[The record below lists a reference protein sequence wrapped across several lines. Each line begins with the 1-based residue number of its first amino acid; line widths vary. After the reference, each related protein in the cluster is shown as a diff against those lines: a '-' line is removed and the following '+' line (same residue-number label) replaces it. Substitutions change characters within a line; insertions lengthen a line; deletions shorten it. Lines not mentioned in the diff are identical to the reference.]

1 MGILTTVKRAPNIIK
16 KGVDKIFK
24 KEIKGAEGSPFKN
37 VDDLGSPPSFRSAKE
52 SVGTEKKKLKEIGA
66 KIEKELRKQ
75 DKEKPLRD
83 LMMGGTKYGSFKSGG
98 AVCKL
103 AKRGKGRA
111 YGKNS

>member
-1 MGILTTVKRAPNIIK
+1 MGVISKVLRAADSK
-16 KGVDKIFK
+16 ADKIFK
-24 KEIKGAEGSPFKN
+24 RVLKGEEGSPYKN
-37 VDDLGSPPSFRSAKE
+37 VDDLGKFPVARGVNEPSG
-52 SVGTEKKKLKEIGA
+52 VEKKKLKAIGK

-83 LMMGGTKYGSFKSGG
+83 LMMGGTKYGSFRSGG

>member
-1 MGILTTVKRAPNIIK
+1 MGIITKVLRAADSKADKLLKRILKGDPNSPY
-16 KGVDKIFK
+16 
-24 KEIKGAEGSPFKN
+24 KE
-37 VDDLGSPPSFRSAKE
+37 VDDLGAFPVARGVNEPAG
-52 SVGTEKKKLKEIGA
+52 VEKKKLKAIGP

-75 DKEKPLRD
+75 DKEKPLKE
-83 LMMGGTKYGSFKSGG
+83 LQKGGTKYGSFKYGG

>member
-1 MGILTTVKRAPNIIK
+1 MGIITKVLRAADSKADKLLKRVLKGDPNSPY
-16 KGVDKIFK
+16 
-24 KEIKGAEGSPFKN
+24 KE
-37 VDDLGSPPSFRSAKE
+37 VDDLGSFPVARGVNEPAG
-52 SVGTEKKKLKEIGA
+52 VEKKKLKAIGK

>member
-1 MGILTTVKRAPNIIK
+1 MAII
-16 KGVDKIFK
+16 DKVLRSAKSEADKLFK
-24 KEIKGAEGSPFKN
+24 NKYRGADTSPFKN
-37 VDDLGSPPSFRSAKE
+37 VDDLGSPPVFRNPKDAP
-52 SVGTEKKKLKEIGA
+52 GTEKKKLKEIGK
-66 KIEKELRKQ
+66 KIEKELKKQ
-75 DKEKPLRD
+75 EKEKPLRD

>member
-1 MGILTTVKRAPNIIK
+1 MGAISKVLRKTKADKLFKRVL
-16 KGVDKIFK
+16 KG
-24 KEIKGAEGSPFKN
+24 EEGSPYKS
-37 VDDLGSPPSFRSAKE
+37 VDDLGTFPVARGVNEP
-52 SVGTEKKKLKEIGA
+52 VGVEKKKLKEIGK

>member
-1 MGILTTVKRAPNIIK
+1 MGAISKVLRKTKADKLFKRVL
-16 KGVDKIFK
+16 KG
-24 KEIKGAEGSPFKN
+24 EEGSPYKN
-37 VDDLGSPPSFRSAKE
+37 VDDLGTFPVARGVNEPPG
-52 SVGTEKKKLKEIGA
+52 VEKKKLKMIGE

-75 DKEKPLRD
+75 DKEKPLRN

>member
-1 MGILTTVKRAPNIIK
+1 MAVIDKVLRSIK
-16 KGVDKIFK
+16 SKADKIFK
-24 KEIKGAEGSPFKN
+24 NKYKGAEGSPFKL

-75 DKEKPLRD
+75 EKEKPLRD

>member
-1 MGILTTVKRAPNIIK
+1 MGAISKVLRKTKADKLFKR
-16 KGVDKIFK
+16 VL
-24 KEIKGAEGSPFKN
+24 KGAEGSPYKN
-37 VDDLGSPPSFRSAKE
+37 VDDLGTFPVARGVNEPPG
-52 SVGTEKKKLKEIGA
+52 VEKKKLKEIGA
-66 KIEKELRKQ
+66 KIEKELKKQ

>member
-1 MGILTTVKRAPNIIK
+1 MAII
-16 KGVDKIFK
+16 DKVLRSGKSKADKLFK
-24 KEIKGAEGSPFKN
+24 NKYKGAEGSPFKN
-37 VDDLGSPPSFRSAKE
+37 VDDLGSPPYFREKSIPPGA
-52 SVGTEKKKLKEIGA
+52 EKKKLKEIGK

>member
-1 MGILTTVKRAPNIIK
+1 MGAISKVLRKTKADKLFKRVL
-16 KGVDKIFK
+16 KG
-24 KEIKGAEGSPFKN
+24 EEGSPYKN
-37 VDDLGSPPSFRSAKE
+37 VDDLGAFPVARGVNEPPG
-52 SVGTEKKKLKEIGA
+52 VEKKKLKEIGK
-66 KIEKELRKQ
+66 KIEKELKKR

-83 LMMGGTKYGSFKSGG
+83 LMMGGTKYGSFRSGG

>member
-1 MGILTTVKRAPNIIK
+1 MGIITKVLRAADSKADKLLKRVL
-16 KGVDKIFK
+16 KGDPKSPY
-24 KEIKGAEGSPFKN
+24 KE
-37 VDDLGSPPSFRSAKE
+37 VDDLGSFPVARGVNEPPG
-52 SVGTEKKKLKEIGA
+52 VEKKKLKDIGK

-75 DKEKPLRD
+75 DKETPLID
-83 LMMGGTKYGSFKSGG
+83 LMMGGTKYGSFKYGG

>member
-1 MGILTTVKRAPNIIK
+1 MGIITKVLRAADSKADKLLKRVLKGDPNSPY
-16 KGVDKIFK
+16 
-24 KEIKGAEGSPFKN
+24 KE
-37 VDDLGSPPSFRSAKE
+37 VDDLGSFPVARGVNEPAG
-52 SVGTEKKKLKEIGA
+52 VEKKKLKAIGK

-75 DKEKPLRD
+75 DKEKPLKD
-83 LMMGGTKYGSFKSGG
+83 LMMGGTKYGSFKYGG

>member
-1 MGILTTVKRAPNIIK
+1 MGAISKVLRKTKADKLFKRVL
-16 KGVDKIFK
+16 KG
-24 KEIKGAEGSPFKN
+24 EEGSPYKN
-37 VDDLGSPPSFRSAKE
+37 VDDLGAFPVARGVNEPPG
-52 SVGTEKKKLKEIGA
+52 VEKKKLKMIGK

-75 DKEKPLRD
+75 DKEKPLKD
-83 LMMGGTKYGSFKSGG
+83 LMMGGTKYGSFKYGG

>member
-1 MGILTTVKRAPNIIK
+1 MGIITKVLRAADSKADKLLKRVLKGDPNSPY
-16 KGVDKIFK
+16 
-24 KEIKGAEGSPFKN
+24 KE
-37 VDDLGSPPSFRSAKE
+37 VDDLGAFPVARGVNEPAG
-52 SVGTEKKKLKEIGA
+52 VEKKKLKAIGK

-75 DKEKPLRD
+75 DKEKPLKD
-83 LMMGGTKYGSFKSGG
+83 LMMGGTKYGSFKYGG

>member
-1 MGILTTVKRAPNIIK
+1 MGIITKVLRAADSKADKLLKRVLKGDPNSPY
-16 KGVDKIFK
+16 
-24 KEIKGAEGSPFKN
+24 KE
-37 VDDLGSPPSFRSAKE
+37 VDDLGSFPVARGVNEPAG
-52 SVGTEKKKLKEIGA
+52 VEKKKLKAIGK

-83 LMMGGTKYGSFKSGG
+83 LMMGGTKYGSFRSGG

>member
-1 MGILTTVKRAPNIIK
+1 MGAISKVLRKTKADKLFKRVL
-16 KGVDKIFK
+16 KG
-24 KEIKGAEGSPFKN
+24 EEGSPYKN
-37 VDDLGSPPSFRSAKE
+37 VDDLGTFPVARGVNEPPG
-52 SVGTEKKKLKEIGA
+52 VEKKKLKMIGE

-83 LMMGGTKYGSFKSGG
+83 LMMGGTKYGSFRSGG

>member
-1 MGILTTVKRAPNIIK
+1 MGAISKVLRKTKADKLFKRVL
-16 KGVDKIFK
+16 KG
-24 KEIKGAEGSPFKN
+24 EEGSPYKN
-37 VDDLGSPPSFRSAKE
+37 VDDLGTFPVARGVNEPSG
-52 SVGTEKKKLKEIGA
+52 VEKKKLKAIGK

>member
-1 MGILTTVKRAPNIIK
+1 MGAISKVLRKTKADKLFKRVL
-16 KGVDKIFK
+16 KG
-24 KEIKGAEGSPFKN
+24 EEGSPYKN
-37 VDDLGSPPSFRSAKE
+37 VDDLGTFPVARGVNESPG
-52 SVGTEKKKLKEIGA
+52 VEKKKLKEIGK
-66 KIEKELRKQ
+66 KIEKELKKQ

>member
-1 MGILTTVKRAPNIIK
+1 MGAISKVLRKTKADKLFKRVL
-16 KGVDKIFK
+16 KG
-24 KEIKGAEGSPFKN
+24 EEGSPYKN
-37 VDDLGSPPSFRSAKE
+37 VDDLGKFPVARGVNEPPG
-52 SVGTEKKKLKEIGA
+52 VEKKKLKEIGK

-75 DKEKPLRD
+75 DKDKPLRD
-83 LMMGGTKYGSFKSGG
+83 LMMGGTKYGSFRSGG

>member
-1 MGILTTVKRAPNIIK
+1 MGIITKVLRAADSKADKLLKRVLKGDPNSPY
-16 KGVDKIFK
+16 
-24 KEIKGAEGSPFKN
+24 KE
-37 VDDLGSPPSFRSAKE
+37 VDDLGSFPVARGVNEPAG
-52 SVGTEKKKLKEIGA
+52 VEKKKLKAIGK

-83 LMMGGTKYGSFKSGG
+83 LMMGGTKYGSFKYGG

>member
-1 MGILTTVKRAPNIIK
+1 MGIITKVLRAADSKADKLLKRVLKGDPNSPY
-16 KGVDKIFK
+16 
-24 KEIKGAEGSPFKN
+24 KE
-37 VDDLGSPPSFRSAKE
+37 VDDLGAFPVARGVNEPAG
-52 SVGTEKKKLKEIGA
+52 VEKKKLKAIGP

-75 DKEKPLRD
+75 DKEKPLKD
-83 LMMGGTKYGSFKSGG
+83 LMMGGTKYGSFKYGG

>member
-1 MGILTTVKRAPNIIK
+1 MGVISKVLRKTKADKLFKRVL
-16 KGVDKIFK
+16 KG
-24 KEIKGAEGSPFKN
+24 EEGSPYKN
-37 VDDLGSPPSFRSAKE
+37 VDDLGTFPVARGVNEPPG
-52 SVGTEKKKLKEIGA
+52 VEKKKLKEIGK
-66 KIEKELRKQ
+66 KIEKELKKQ

>member
-1 MGILTTVKRAPNIIK
+1 MGAISKVLRKTKADKLFKRVL
-16 KGVDKIFK
+16 KG
-24 KEIKGAEGSPFKN
+24 EEGSPYKN
-37 VDDLGSPPSFRSAKE
+37 VDDLGTFPVARGVNEPPG
-52 SVGTEKKKLKEIGA
+52 VEKKKLKEIGA

-98 AVCKL
+98 TVCKL

>member
-1 MGILTTVKRAPNIIK
+1 MGIITKVLRAADSKADKLLKRVLKGDPNSPY
-16 KGVDKIFK
+16 
-24 KEIKGAEGSPFKN
+24 KE
-37 VDDLGSPPSFRSAKE
+37 VDDLGAFPVARGVNEPAG
-52 SVGTEKKKLKEIGA
+52 VEKKKLKAIGP

-75 DKEKPLRD
+75 DKEKPLKE
-83 LMMGGTKYGSFKSGG
+83 LQKGGTKYGSFKYGG

>member
-1 MGILTTVKRAPNIIK
+1 MGAISKVLRKTKADKLFKRVL
-16 KGVDKIFK
+16 KG
-24 KEIKGAEGSPFKN
+24 EEGSPYKN
-37 VDDLGSPPSFRSAKE
+37 VDDLGTFPVARGVNEPPG
-52 SVGTEKKKLKEIGA
+52 VEKKKLKEIGK

-75 DKEKPLRD
+75 DKDKPLRD
-83 LMMGGTKYGSFKSGG
+83 LMMGGTKYGSFRSGG

>member
-1 MGILTTVKRAPNIIK
+1 MGIITKVLRAADSKADKLLKRVLKGDPNSPY
-16 KGVDKIFK
+16 
-24 KEIKGAEGSPFKN
+24 KE
-37 VDDLGSPPSFRSAKE
+37 VDDLGAFPVARGVNEPPG
-52 SVGTEKKKLKEIGA
+52 VEKKKLKMIGK

-75 DKEKPLRD
+75 DKEKPLKD
-83 LMMGGTKYGSFKSGG
+83 LMMGGTKYGSFKYGG

>member
-1 MGILTTVKRAPNIIK
+1 MGAISKVLRKTKADKLFKRVL
-16 KGVDKIFK
+16 KG
-24 KEIKGAEGSPFKN
+24 EEGSPYKN
-37 VDDLGSPPSFRSAKE
+37 VDDLGTFPVARGVNEPPG
-52 SVGTEKKKLKEIGA
+52 VEKKKLKEIGA

>member
-1 MGILTTVKRAPNIIK
+1 MGIITKVLRAADSKADKLLKRVLKGDPNSPY
-16 KGVDKIFK
+16 
-24 KEIKGAEGSPFKN
+24 KE
-37 VDDLGSPPSFRSAKE
+37 VDDLGSFPVARGVNEPAG
-52 SVGTEKKKLKEIGA
+52 VEKKKLKAIGP

-75 DKEKPLRD
+75 DKEKPLKE
-83 LMMGGTKYGSFKSGG
+83 LQKGGTKYGSFKYGG